1 MIGAAA
7 AVGKHN
13 RAVIYGAGTVKS
25 EMVWELLLIFTDSAA
40 RMLAKAIRIIV
51 SGGAVHSDL
60 VCSHAAWAQELY
72 PSISCLRP
80 AWTRH
85 CWVNWGKSGHRG
97 GGQAHCII
105 PRVVWVFFLLFLTQ
119 MWEPQSGCGI
129 VLCFCLGE
137 ELSAT
142 RRPPQEAVR
151 VRKLP
156 YCLSL
161 INSVVRSA
169 LKPGAAGIRW

>member
-51 SGGAVHSDL
+51 SGGAVCSDL

-72 PSISCLRP
+72 PSISCLTP
-80 AWTRH
+80 AWTRR

-97 GGQAHCII
+97 GGHAQCVI
-105 PRVVWVFFLLFLTQ
+105 PRVVWGFFLLFLAQ
-119 MWEPQSGCGI
+119 MWEPQSGCGM
-129 VLCFCLGE
+129 VLWFCLE
-137 ELSAT
+137 ELSTT
-142 RRPPQEAVR
+142 RRPPQEAVAER
-151 VRKLP
+151 EG
-156 YCLSL
+156 CL
-161 INSVVRSA
+161 IA
-169 LKPGAAGIRW
+169 FP